1 MRKKIHCI
9 VQCRLSSSRLPAKI
23 FLPGPNKPLIDHL
36 IERLNFSKN
45 IDKIILAIPKSDKN
59 NFIND
64 YFNKKISLYRGDEFN
79 VLKRYFYCAK
89 NFKSDIIIRI
99 TSDCPLMDF
108 RIIDEMIKK
117 FLDDDCDYLSNVHP
131 PSYPDGFDVEIFTF
145 NALKKAYKSAK
156 KNFQKEHV
164 TPYIWD
170 NPKLFKVSN
179 YWPIYIKNTL
189 HNSYRLTL
197 DYLEDFIL
205 ISKIYKGLY
214 KKNKKFSFFDI
225 MNYLKKNPKD
235 IKLNKKLIKVNW
247 YGLYIDKLKTIKKSD
262 TRKISNQK

>member
-36 IERLNFSKN
+36 IERLNYSKN

-156 KNFQKEHV
+156 KNFQ
-164 TPYIWD
+164 
-170 NPKLFKVSN
+170 
-179 YWPIYIKNTL
+179 
-189 HNSYRLTL
+189 
-197 DYLEDFIL
+197 
-205 ISKIYKGLY
+205 
-214 KKNKKFSFFDI
+214 
-225 MNYLKKNPKD
+225 
-235 IKLNKKLIKVNW
+235 
-247 YGLYIDKLKTIKKSD
+247 
-262 TRKISNQK
+262 